1 VCLLLLFCVVEKFSA
16 HSGRFLGVSRS
27 LVDPVEPVV
36 ESVSSEVGLGDVFGL
51 LLELLDRHVVLEAT
65 VAELLERLD
74 RNG

>member
-1 VCLLLLFCVVEKFSA
+1 M
-16 HSGRFLGVSRS
+16 SRS

-36 ESVSSEVGLGDVFGL
+36 EESSSDVGLADVFGL